1 MAPGAQ
7 EEDFSRPPL
16 RPSFDKNIRKKSKI
30 ATREIQSSKRP
41 EGRELRCNLS
51 DSYIKPSE
59 SAHWALTK
67 RVNIKHKFIC
77 GLVKHYYGFC
87 LFFGQKSYI
96 LALINILACLLLQ
109 LNI

>member
-16 RPSFDKNIRKKSKI
+16 RPSFDKNIREKSEI

-41 EGRELRCNLS
+41 EGRELGGCNLL

-59 SAHWALTK
+59 SRGRARRALTK
-67 RVNIKHKFIC
+67 RVLTNKWI
-77 GLVKHYYGFC
+77 
-87 LFFGQKSYI
+87 
-96 LALINILACLLLQ
+96 
-109 LNI
+109 